1 MQFGVVVWR
10 ATPYDKSKAVSSAK
24 TLVQGAMHM
33 MTQAQFDEL
42 RAKLLPPGADR
53 VVDLLAR
60 YRERIE
66 TIAIVIEKVPLLIIG
81 RHGMIARLPKGNATQ
96 KFSQPDDILSALQ
109 DFFPQNESLYVFV
122 NLPDLH
128 VPAYISSLLSEIAE
142 KVERQ
147 EILRAR
153 IDEALDRGDKAAF
166 CHYTGELQGLE
177 SAESVESTESAEK
190 DTPGM

>member
-1 MQFGVVVWR
+1 
-10 ATPYDKSKAVSSAK
+10 
-24 TLVQGAMHM
+24 M

-42 RAKLLPPGADR
+42 RAKLLPSGADG

-60 YRERIE
+60 YRDRIE
-66 TIAIVIEKVPLLIIG
+66 TMSIVIEKVPLLIIG
-81 RHGMIARLPKGNATQ
+81 RHGMIARLPKGSTLQ

-109 DFFPQNESLYVFV
+109 DFLSQDETLYVFV

-128 VPAYISSLLSEIAE
+128 VPAYISGLLREIAE

-147 EILRAR
+147 ETLRAR

-166 CHYTGELQGLE
+166 CQYTSELQRLE
-177 SAESVESTESAEK
+177 CAENEENAEK
-190 DTPGM
+190 DLPQL